1 MRASRRT
8 WFTFAA
14 ATAVLAASACKKP
27 APPPQDESAAAPAPA
42 PPAAPKEFSVSGIE
56 VGKGLGADKKVST
69 PTTTFAPSDTIYAS
83 VATDGAASS
92 KVLTAKWT
100 FQSGQTVKEET
111 DTIAPTGPA
120 ATEFHIAKKSGWPVG
135 KYKVEILVD
144 GSSAGTKEFEVK
156 K

>member
-14 ATAVLAASACKKP
+14 VAAVLATAACKKP

-56 VGKGLGADKKVST
+56 VGKGLGADKKVAT
-69 PTTTFAPSDTIYAS
+69 PTTTFAPRDTIYAS
-83 VATDGAASS
+83 VTTDGAAPS
-92 KVLTAKWT
+92 KVITAKWT
-100 FQSGQTVKEET
+100 FQSGQTVKEES

-120 ATEFHIAKKSGWPVG
+120 STEFHITKKSGWPVG

-144 GSSAGTKEFEVK
+144 GSSAGTKDFEVK